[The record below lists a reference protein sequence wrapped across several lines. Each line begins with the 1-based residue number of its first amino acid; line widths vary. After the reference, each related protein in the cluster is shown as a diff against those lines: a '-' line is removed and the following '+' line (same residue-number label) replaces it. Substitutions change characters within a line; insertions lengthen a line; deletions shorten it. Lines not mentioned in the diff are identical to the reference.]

1 MKRIVVLGSV
11 IACSSFAGA
20 ANVAAQIKAAR
31 AEIASNRVV
40 RVPREGVCPY
50 YNAWYVDNC
59 TEAEREAILER
70 NIAAHRRWMALSP
83 KDASA
88 AHADLG
94 EVYAIVGRWKEAK
107 PELAAAIA
115 AGDKLDA
122 KRRAMARWDMANCLW
137 LEGDKEGA
145 KKLVAEV
152 AAMYGTGK
160 VDDFLGATGKAKF
173 LAAIFDGEGE
183 ELDFFKLPHSVDGK
197 PFPTPQ
203 EAQYGEG
210 RVSLANVELKLTG
223 LKPWNEPI
231 VKLLKR
237 KLGRFGTKFG
247 GGALGTTRPT
257 EATVIEIAVSPDAPV
272 DKPQGYSLDVANG
285 RVRIAAR
292 TRLGATWGVVS
303 LLQCVDRNDG
313 GVNAAARGKS
323 PFPVP
328 RSLFPT
334 IRECRI
340 RDWPRCERRGA
351 IPYWKPEMLEFML
364 FNKMSC
370 VSFNMGRDWV
380 LDPLD
385 RERYRRFG
393 RIASDFGIEVYFGI
407 RDIAMKPLLPLTSPR
422 TWELHLE
429 RARFIASCGAGAAFY
444 LDDHRFPLHP
454 ADLKAAGTAAN
465 LDAKYMTR
473 LYRAVK
479 KDYPS
484 FFMHYGPPF
493 YWGPDGGVAYPED
506 RETYLKSL
514 GVDLDPEI
522 DVSWTGPRVKTH
534 FITVEKTKWY
544 SDLIG
549 RKPTIF
555 HNGNA
560 IGQHNYIQ
568 YGADPTGY
576 KKSHDPD
583 IFDHIA
589 GFQQNISQ
597 YGEAGEAGSAMD
609 WCWNPDAHDG
619 HESVRRAVNQFE
631 GPGVFEII
639 EAATPSLSY
648 FDKYG
653 YCVPRGELFGESQAD
668 LDRRVADAEAAWKRV
683 LAIAKNDGLSVAG
696 FKKVTGWGR
705 RLANYRRNPPDWLK
719 KQYEAAKANTA
730 FAVKDVG
737 YDESKGDQ
745 FIPAEPL
752 NGGKFCK
759 NLKDATKKTRDV
771 KLMTTDVEVAGKFTC
786 EPFPNPRPFK
796 MFVVGMRYLDRWE
809 KPPKV
814 APPNMEVE
822 VNGRVVWRGAL
833 FSDDVYRPVEIEIP
847 VDAIQRSNTFKIRNA
862 GPFVKDQGRPVVHYV
877 MLRK

>member
-1 MKRIVVLGSV
+1 MVRGVVVLVGFVLLSLAV
-11 IACSSFAGA
+11 QADT
-20 ANVAAQIKAAR
+20 VAAAR

-59 TEAEREAILER
+59 TEAEREAILAR

-115 AGDKLDA
+115 AGDKLDP

-160 VDDFLGATGKAKF
+160 VDDFLFATGRAKF
-173 LAAIFDGEGE
+173 LAAVFAGEGE
-183 ELDFFKLPHSVDGK
+183 ELDFFRLPHSVDGK

-247 GGALGTTRPT
+247 GASG
-257 EATVIEIAVSPDAPV
+257 ATVIEIAVSPDAAV
-272 DKPQGYSLDVANG
+272 DKPQGYSLDVADG

-303 LLQCVDRNDG
+303 LIQCVDRG
-313 GVNAAARGKS
+313 R
-323 PFPVP
+323 
-328 RSLFPT
+328 LT

-340 RDWPRCERRGA
+340 RDWPKCERRGA
-351 IPYWKPEMLEFML
+351 IPYWQPEMLEFML
-364 FNKMSC
+364 FTKMSC

-385 RERYRRFG
+385 RERCRSFG
-393 RIASDFGIEVYFGI
+393 RIASAFGIEVCYGI

-479 KDYPS
+479 KDYPG
-484 FFMHYGPPF
+484 FFMQYGPPF

-506 RETYLKSL
+506 RDTYLKSL
-514 GVDLDPEI
+514 AADLDPEI
-522 DVSWTGPRVKTH
+522 DVSWTGPRVKSH
-534 FITVEKTKWY
+534 YITVEKTKWY

-549 RKPTIF
+549 RKPLIF

-568 YGADPTGY
+568 YGADTTGY
-576 KKSHDPD
+576 KKCHAPD
-583 IFDHIA
+583 LFDSIA

-597 YGEAGEAGSAMD
+597 YGEGGEAGSAMD

-619 HESVRRAVNQFE
+619 TESVRRAVNQFE

-653 YCVPRGELFGESQAD
+653 YCVPRGELFAEDQAE
-668 LDRRVADAEAAWKRV
+668 LDRRVADADAAWKRV
-683 LAIAKNDGLSVAG
+683 LAIAQNEGKFVGG

-705 RLANYRRNPPDWLK
+705 RLANYKRNPPDWLK
-719 KQYEAAKANTA
+719 MALSFTG
-730 FAVKDVG
+730 FAG
-737 YDESKGDQ
+737 ITENIFG
-745 FIPAEPL
+745 L
-752 NGGKFCK
+752 
-759 NLKDATKKTRDV
+759 
-771 KLMTTDVEVAGKFTC
+771 
-786 EPFPNPRPFK
+786 
-796 MFVVGMRYLDRWE
+796 
-809 KPPKV
+809 
-814 APPNMEVE
+814 
-822 VNGRVVWRGAL
+822 
-833 FSDDVYRPVEIEIP
+833 
-847 VDAIQRSNTFKIRNA
+847 
-862 GPFVKDQGRPVVHYV
+862 
-877 MLRK
+877 